1 MEMKVNSSRPLRT
14 MACLPVRIQSWE
26 KGFWGSLA
34 ERLRFPNAG
43 TSLHPPTGRG
53 AAASA
58 VAFLG
63 WRL

>member
-43 TSLHPPTGRG
+43 TARTNK
-53 AAASA
+53 
-58 VAFLG
+58 AFQSQATV
-63 WRL
+63 